1 MTFKFNVYEKDYIL
15 MATAF
20 VLLSGKAQ
28 AQFAEIS
35 SDLDPQ
41 TGDIIAADINDD
53 GLLDI
58 VLVVVQRML

>member
-1 MTFKFNVYEKDYIL
+1 MKKITFL

-35 SDLDPQ
+35 SDLDPI
-41 TGDIIAADINDD
+41 GHSF
-53 GLLDI
+53 
-58 VLVVVQRML
+58 